1 MYLYVF
7 YFRHLNQ
14 QEALAVTYSVQTSA
28 RYNQKGIMLSMGK
41 NATINRGTLL
51 PPDSSASQRPD
62 IPWYLKRPLP
72 KPEVEYEV
80 GYFVDNGYES
90 PQTHARLSNRNN
102 SIKYY
107 ELDPE
112 TPIMSQEI
120 QNDNRPCPDY
130 VNNST
135 FPRNAQRASL
145 PIMSERSLV
154 RGSNRLQ
161 TP

>member
-1 MYLYVF
+1 M
-7 YFRHLNQ
+7 
-14 QEALAVTYSVQTSA
+14 TYSVQTSE
-28 RYNQKGIMLSMGK
+28 RCNPKGIVLSMGK

-51 PPDSSASQRPD
+51 PPDASASQRSD

-72 KPEVEYEV
+72 KPEVEYDV

-90 PQTHARLSNRNN
+90 PQTHGRLSNRNN

-112 TPIMSQEI
+112 KAAMSQDLPS
-120 QNDNRPCPDY
+120 DNRSYADY

-135 FPRNAQRASL
+135 FPRNTQRVSL

-154 RGSNRLQ
+154 RGSKRLQ
-161 TP
+161 TPLHQ

>member
-1 MYLYVF
+1 M
-7 YFRHLNQ
+7 
-14 QEALAVTYSVQTSA
+14 TYSVQTSD

-41 NATINRGTLL
+41 NATINKGTLL
-51 PPDSSASQRPD
+51 PPDASASQRSD

-90 PQTHARLSNRNN
+90 PQPHGRLLNRNN

-112 TPIMSQEI
+112 TSILSQETH
-120 QNDNRPCPDY
+120 NNNRTCPDY

-135 FPRNAQRASL
+135 FPRNAQRVSL
-145 PIMSERSLV
+145 PIMSERTMGRSK
-154 RGSNRLQ
+154 RLH

>member
-1 MYLYVF
+1 M
-7 YFRHLNQ
+7 
-14 QEALAVTYSVQTSA
+14 AMTYSVRTSE
-28 RYNQKGIMLSMGK
+28 RYSQKGIVMSMER

-51 PPDSSASQRPD
+51 PSSASATHSD

-80 GYFVDNGYES
+80 GYFMDNGYES
-90 PQTHARLSNRNN
+90 PQTNGRLPNRNS

-112 TPIMSQEI
+112 TAAISRELQT
-120 QNDNRPCPDY
+120 DNRTCADY

-135 FPRNAQRASL
+135 FPRNAQRVSL

-154 RGSNRLQ
+154 RGSKRLQ